1 MPLDVDKLRLL
12 QATAEQMAAMS
23 SADLNLVLYE
33 AGLGELP
40 SQWYGDDY
48 NGPPD
53 DDFLRDIAQRILRD
67 LPAAQIREIATAL
80 QQLSDIS
87 ATPVVP
93 FEPRP
98 IRLFASHLASQ
109 KSLVKSVADALEI
122 FSVSLFVAHVDIA
135 IDDEWHAAIES
146 NLQSVDAG
154 VVFLHPKF
162 NESAWC
168 DQEVGWLLGRGVPVF
183 TLKFAHQDPYG
194 PLGKKQA
201 QVVESTA
208 TASTLADY
216 IVHWMS
222 TKPVLRSRLNASLV
236 EALQRTYRY
245 ADTDRVWTFLREAND
260 LTVEQVGAVAS
271 AVRDND
277 QVYGA
282 LCRVPED
289 QGQWYPAVILSWLL
303 QQPGYEENKGLIE
316 EVARLR
322 KVETILTRISPA
334 PGSSPDPWASRELPF

>member
-1 MPLDVDKLRLL
+1 MPLDIDKLRLL
-12 QATAEQMAAMS
+12 LATAEQMAAMS
-23 SADLNLVLYE
+23 SANVNLVLYE

-53 DDFLRDIAQRILRD
+53 DDFRRDIAQRLLRD
-67 LPAAQIREIATAL
+67 LQSAQIREIATAL
-80 QQLSDIS
+80 QQLSDAPMAPAI
-87 ATPVVP
+87 P
-93 FEPRP
+93 FEPQP

-109 KSLVKSVADALEI
+109 KRLVKSVADALEI

-162 NESAWC
+162 NESTWC

-201 QVVESTA
+201 QVVEPTA
-208 TASTLADY
+208 TASTVADY
-216 IVHWMS
+216 IVRWMS
-222 TKPVLRSRLNASLV
+222 TKPAIRGRLNASLV
-236 EALQRTYRY
+236 AALQKTVRF
-245 ADTDRVWTFLREAND
+245 ADTDRVWTYLRQATD

-282 LCRVPED
+282 ISRVPED
-289 QGQWYPAVILSWLL
+289 QGQWYPAVILRWLV
-303 QQPGYEENKGLIE
+303 QQPGYEENKDLVE

-322 KVETILTRISPA
+322 KVEAALSHNQIPSP
-334 PGSSPDPWASRELPF
+334 SSPDTWARSEPPF

>member
-1 MPLDVDKLRLL
+1 
-12 QATAEQMAAMS
+12 MS

-40 SQWYGDDY
+40 GQWYGDY
-48 NGPPD
+48 NGPAD
-53 DDFLRDIAQRILRD
+53 DDDRRDIAQRMLRD
-67 LPAAQIREIATAL
+67 LPPAQIREIATAL
-80 QQLSDIS
+80 QQLFDIS
-87 ATPVVP
+87 AAPVIP
-93 FEPRP
+93 FEPTP
-98 IRLFASHLASQ
+98 IGLFASHLASQ
-109 KSLVKSVADALEI
+109 KKLVKTVADALEV
-122 FSVSLFVAHVDIA
+122 FSVSLFVAHLDIP

-162 NESAWC
+162 NESTWC

-201 QVVESTA
+201 QVVKPTA
-208 TASTLADY
+208 TASTIADY
-216 IVHWMS
+216 IVRWMS
-222 TKPVLRSRLNASLV
+222 TKPILRGRLNASLV
-236 EALQRTYRY
+236 EALQKTYRY
-245 ADTDRVWTFLREAND
+245 ADTDRVWTYLREARD

-282 LCRVPED
+282 ISRVPED
-289 QGQWYPAVILSWLL
+289 QGQWYPAVILPWLL

-322 KVETILTRISPA
+322 NVETILASNPPA
-334 PGSSPDPWASRELPF
+334 TGSSPDPWASSEPHF